1 MTSLNSVAL
10 LFRDV
15 NATTVFLGRI
25 AGMGRMVDL
34 DDLIDA
40 AGVADI
46 LGLSRATAVTVYLS
60 RYPSLPRP
68 CFTLGEGRVRLWLR
82 SEVEAWQAQR
92 ELQRPGRKR
101 PEEAPR
107 AH

>member
-1 MTSLNSVAL
+1 
-10 LFRDV
+10 
-15 NATTVFLGRI
+15 
-25 AGMGRMVDL
+25 MGRLVDL

-46 LGLSRATAVTVYLS
+46 LGLSRATAVTVYLA
-60 RYPSLPRP
+60 RYPDLPRP

-82 SEVEAWQAQR
+82 SEVQAWQAQR
-92 ELQRPGRKR
+92 VRQPSGRKR
-101 PEEAPR
+101 AADAPR